1 MKKLLL
7 IPILMT
13 FMIGC
18 SRMEDLRIHKTSD
31 IIGLATP
38 VRLQYDSTAVCL
50 RDYFSDVSAIDSV
63 FIHSKRMTI
72 HTDDHTFVWYSNPS
86 DPVIMEMK
94 VWIDSLPYSIPV
106 LKSRKMPY
114 TFRFD
119 PKGRTYRL
127 VSIKGS
133 LNGWNPAATPMEFN
147 DSIWQATV
155 VLNPGIYQYLLVAD
169 GMEMLDSVNPMKID
183 NNMGGYNS
191 GFVLGSIDDT
201 ESPKLTTSSLEPDEI
216 GVTFDNPYNELF
228 IYWENYRLNQG
239 FIEKEGN
246 EIEIT
251 LPAQARARERSY
263 LRALAFNDHGISNDL
278 LIPLRNGE
286 PVMDPGLL
294 SRMDKHRMIIYNIMV
309 DRFANGDT
317 TNDKKV
323 SDPDIHPKANY
334 YGGDIRG
341 ITQKVEEGFF
351 DDLGVNT
358 LWISPVILNP
368 EGAFGLFPNPRS
380 EFSGYHG
387 YWPISFTKV
396 DYRFGTSDDLKTL
409 TRTLH
414 DRGSNL
420 LLDFVAHHVHLEH
433 PLYKQHPDWTTS
445 LYLPDGSLNT
455 EKWDEYRLTTWFD
468 VFLPTLD
475 LFKPEVYEM
484 LSDSAVY
491 WIREYQLDGF
501 RHDATK
507 HIPEVFWRTL
517 TYKLKQQVMV
527 AGNREI
533 YQIGETYGN
542 GDLISSYVSSGQM
555 DGQFDFNVYDAAI
568 AVFGRETESFERL
581 QNTLSESFMYY
592 GHHNLMGYISGNQD
606 RPRFI
611 SLAGGSLGW
620 DENSKLAGWTRDIE
634 VGDPI
639 GYKRMAQLMAFNM
652 TIPGVPVIFYGD
664 EIGLPGANDP
674 DNRRWMK
681 FDNLTED
688 ERNLRIVVQK
698 LIALRKHNMEFIY
711 GDFIPLLVSEE
722 QYAYARSYFDRYSI
736 VVFNKSR
743 NPETIQIG
751 LPEKWEGKEY
761 ASVFGSNYGIADG
774 KLTVT
779 IEGNSFEVLSIK
791 E

>member
-1 MKKLLL
+1 MKKSLLAISL
-7 IPILMT
+7 VILMSHCT
-13 FMIGC
+13 RI
-18 SRMEDLRIHKTSD
+18 EDLKVHRTTD
-31 IIGLATP
+31 IVGLATP
-38 VRLQYDSTAVCL
+38 VRLQYDSTVVYL

-63 FIHSKRMTI
+63 FVNNNRMTI
-72 HTDDHTFVWYSNPS
+72 QSEDHTFTYYSNSS
-86 DPVIMEMK
+86 DPPMMEMN

-106 LKSRKMPY
+106 LGSRKMPY

-119 PKGRTYRL
+119 PAGKTYQ
-127 VSIKGS
+127 VVQIKGS
-133 LNGWNPAATPMEFN
+133 LNGWNPSATPMEFR
-147 DSIWQATV
+147 DGIWQASV
-155 VLNPGIYQYLLVAD
+155 VLNPSIYQYLLVVD
-169 GMEMLDSVNPMKID
+169 GLEMLDSANPEKID
-183 NNMGGYNS
+183 NNMGGFNS
-191 GFVLGSIDDT
+191 AFVLGSINDPL
-201 ESPKLTTSSLEPDEI
+201 SPQLSASSVEPDRIYLASE
-216 GVTFDNPYNELF
+216 NPFKGIF
-228 IYWENYRLNQG
+228 IYWNNYRLD
-239 FIEKEGN
+239 ERWVRTKAN
-246 EIEIT
+246 EVEVT
-251 LPAQARARERSY
+251 LPAAACSEERSF
-263 LRALAFNDHGISNDL
+263 LRAWAVNDHGVSNDL
-278 LIPLRNGE
+278 LIPLKYGIPIQDAE
-286 PVMDPGLL
+286 LL
-294 SRMDKHRMIIYNIMV
+294 SRTDKHRMIIYNIMV

-317 TNDKKV
+317 VNDRKV
-323 SDPDIHPKANY
+323 LDPDIHPKANY
-334 YGGDIRG
+334 FGGDIPG
-341 ITQKVEEGFF
+341 ITRKAEEGFF
-351 DDLGVNT
+351 EELGVNT

-396 DYRFGTSDDLKTL
+396 DPRFGTSDDLKTL
-409 TRTLH
+409 TRVLH
-414 DRGSNL
+414 DCNNNL
-420 LLDFVAHHVHLEH
+420 LLDFVAHHIHLEH

-445 LYLPDGSLNT
+445 LYHPDGTLNT

-491 WIREYQLDGF
+491 WIKEYQLDGF

-507 HIPEVFWRTL
+507 HIPEIFWRTL
-517 TYKLKQQVMV
+517 TYKLKQHVIV
-527 AGNREI
+527 AENRDI

-581 QNTLSESFMYY
+581 NSTLRESFMYY
-592 GHHNLMGYISGNQD
+592 GYHNLMGYISGNQD

-634 VGDPI
+634 VGDPV

-681 FDNLTED
+681 FSNLTYD
-688 ERNLRIVVQK
+688 ESDLRQK
-698 LIALRKHNMEFIY
+698 VKTLISLRKNNLEFIY
-711 GDFIPLLVSEE
+711 GDFIPLLVSDE
-722 QYAYARSYFDRYSI
+722 QYAYARTYFDQLSM

-743 NPETIQIG
+743 EQQTIQIV

-761 ASVFGSNYGIADG
+761 YSVFGSAYDISDG
-774 KLTVT
+774 NLTV
-779 IEGNSFEVLSIK
+779 ILEGNSFEILSI
-791 E
+791 EE

>member
-1 MKKLLL
+1 MKKVLLA
-7 IPILMT
+7 IPLVILL
-13 FMIGC
+13 GHC
-18 SRMEDLRIHKTSD
+18 SRIEDMKVHKTID
-31 IIGLATP
+31 IIGPATP
-38 VRLQYDSTAVCL
+38 LRLQYDSTVVYL
-50 RDYFSDVSAIDSV
+50 QDYFSDVSRIDSV
-63 FIHSKRMTI
+63 FVHGKRMI
-72 HTDDHTFVWYSNPS
+72 VHSGDHTFTYYSDPS
-86 DPVIMEMK
+86 DRPMMEMK

-119 PKGRTYRL
+119 PAGKTCKA
-127 VSIKGS
+127 VNIKGS
-133 LNGWNPAATPMEFN
+133 LNGWNPSATPMELK
-147 DSIWQATV
+147 DGLWQATV
-155 VLNPGIYQYLLVAD
+155 VLNPGIYQYLLVVD
-169 GMEMLDSVNPMKID
+169 GLEMLDSANPEKID
-183 NNMGGYNS
+183 NNMGGFNS
-191 GFVLGSIDDT
+191 KLVLGSIDDPGSPELGTSET
-201 ESPKLTTSSLEPDEI
+201 ERDEI
-216 GVTFDNPYNELF
+216 IVASENPFNEIF
-228 IYWENYRLNQG
+228 IYWDNYRLG
-239 FIEKEGN
+239 EKFVETEGN

-251 LPAQARARERSY
+251 LPASACAREKSF
-263 LRALAFNDHGISNDL
+263 LRAWAYNDHGISNDL
-278 LIPLRNGE
+278 LIPLKYGE
-286 PVMDPGLL
+286 PVRDPELL
-294 SRMDKHRMIIYNIMV
+294 SRTDKHRMIIYNIMV

-317 TNDKKV
+317 ANDRKV
-323 SDPDIHPKANY
+323 PDPDIHPKANY
-334 YGGDIRG
+334 FGGDIRG
-341 ITQKVEEGFF
+341 ITRKVEGGFF
-351 DDLGVNT
+351 EDLGVNT

-396 DYRFGTSDDLKTL
+396 DPRFGTSDDLKAL
-409 TRTLH
+409 ARELH
-414 DRGSNL
+414 DRNDNL

-445 LYLPDGSLNT
+445 LYLPDGTLNT

-491 WIREYQLDGF
+491 WIKEYQLDGF

-527 AGNREI
+527 AENRDL

-581 QNTLSESFMYY
+581 NNTLNESFMYY
-592 GHHNLMGYISGNQD
+592 GYHNLMGYISGNQD

-620 DENSKLAGWTRDIE
+620 DENSKLAGWTRDIG

-652 TIPGVPVIFYGD
+652 TIPGIPVIFYGD

-688 ERNLRIVVQK
+688 ESNLRQK
-698 LIALRKHNMEFIY
+698 VKILIALRKNNMEFIY
-711 GDFIPLLVSEE
+711 GDFIPLLISDE
-722 QYAYARSYFDRYSI
+722 QYVYARTYFNRLS
-736 VVFNKSR
+736 VVFFNKTSDT
-743 NPETIQIG
+743 ETIQIK
-751 LPEKWEGKEY
+751 LPEKWAGKDY
-761 ASVFGSNYGIADG
+761 TSVFGSGYGITNG
-774 KLTVT
+774 NLTVT
-779 IEGNSFEVLSIK
+779 VEGNSVEVLSSK

>member
-1 MKKLLL
+1 
-7 IPILMT
+7 
-13 FMIGC
+13 
-18 SRMEDLRIHKTSD
+18 
-31 IIGLATP
+31 
-38 VRLQYDSTAVCL
+38 
-50 RDYFSDVSAIDSV
+50 
-63 FIHSKRMTI
+63 
-72 HTDDHTFVWYSNPS
+72 
-86 DPVIMEMK
+86 
-94 VWIDSLPYSIPV
+94 
-106 LKSRKMPY
+106 
-114 TFRFD
+114 
-119 PKGRTYRL
+119 
-127 VSIKGS
+127 
-133 LNGWNPAATPMEFN
+133 
-147 DSIWQATV
+147 
-155 VLNPGIYQYLLVAD
+155 
-169 GMEMLDSVNPMKID
+169 
-183 NNMGGYNS
+183 
-191 GFVLGSIDDT
+191 
-201 ESPKLTTSSLEPDEI
+201 
-216 GVTFDNPYNELF
+216 
-228 IYWENYRLNQG
+228 
-239 FIEKEGN
+239 
-246 EIEIT
+246 
-251 LPAQARARERSY
+251 
-263 LRALAFNDHGISNDL
+263 
-278 LIPLRNGE
+278 
-286 PVMDPGLL
+286 
-294 SRMDKHRMIIYNIMV
+294 
-309 DRFANGDT
+309 
-317 TNDKKV
+317 
-323 SDPDIHPKANY
+323 
-334 YGGDIRG
+334 
-341 ITQKVEEGFF
+341 VEEGFF
-351 DDLGVNT
+351 NDLGVNT

-396 DYRFGTSDDLKTL
+396 DYRFGTAEDLKTL
-409 TRTLH
+409 TGALH
-414 DRGSNL
+414 QKNANL

-445 LYLPDGSLNT
+445 LYLPDGTLNT

-491 WIREYQLDGF
+491 WIKEYQLDGF

-527 AGNREI
+527 AENREI

-581 QNTLSESFMYY
+581 HNTLQESFMYY
-592 GHHNLMGYISGNQD
+592 GYHNLMGYISGNQD

-681 FDNLTED
+681 FDDLTED
-688 ERNLRIVVQK
+688 ELNLRDVVKK
-698 LIALRKHNMEFIY
+698 LIALRKSNMEFLY
-711 GDFIPLLVSEE
+711 GDFIPLLVTDE
-722 QYAYARSYFDRYSI
+722 QYAFARDYFDMFSV
-736 VVFNKSR
+736 VVFNKSSER
-743 NPETIQIG
+743 QTIQIE
-751 LPEKWEGKEY
+751 LPEKWEGNEY
-761 ASVFGSNYGIADG
+761 TSVFGSAVDMADKGLEVTVEGYGMEI
-774 KLTVT
+774 LSTV
-779 IEGNSFEVLSIK
+779 E
-791 E
+791 